1 MSTAARDLPTDTAPR
16 RWAAPV
22 AVLAVGAFAMGTDSF
37 VLAGILPQLASGL
50 HVSTSSAGQVVT
62 AFALTYAVL
71 APFLAAATHRVP
83 RRLLIVIA
91 LVVFIGGNMFAGLA
105 PNLPVLIL
113 GRIIAAIGAALY
125 TPTANGAAIALAGPA
140 RRGTALSVVLGGL
153 ATGTVFGV
161 PAGTA
166 LGQRFGWQVSLYFIG
181 AVALVALIAL
191 LTTLPRLPI
200 APAATLSQ
208 RLGVMVNRRVL
219 SVVIVSTLASG
230 SGILFY
236 TYIAEVLGQTAHLR
250 GGGLT
255 VALVLWGAGGA
266 AGAFCAGPLADRI
279 GPRATLVAA
288 ITATGGAILLLAV
301 AGNLWLAAPLL
312 VIGGGAGWAVNT
324 PTNHLVSGLVPHA
337 APVAISFNSSG
348 TYLGQALG
356 AGIGGVLLAG
366 GIQPAGLCIAA
377 AIGSAATLALFL
389 PIPARRTNAG

>member
-1 MSTAARDLPTDTAPR
+1 MSTGTRDLPTDTTER

-50 HVSTSSAGQVVT
+50 HVTVSSAGQVVT

-71 APFLAAATHRVP
+71 APFLAAATHRVS
-83 RRLLIVIA
+83 RRLLIAIA
-91 LVVFIGGNMFAGLA
+91 LVVFIGGNVSAALA
-105 PNLPVLIL
+105 PNLPVLIV
-113 GRIIAAIGAALY
+113 GRITTAIGAALY
-125 TPTANGAAIALAGPA
+125 TPTANGAAIALAGPD

-166 LGQRFGWQVSLYFIG
+166 LGQRFGWQISLWFIG
-181 AVALVALIAL
+181 AVALIALIAL
-191 LTTLPRLPI
+191 VSTLPRLPL
-200 APAATLSQ
+200 AAAATLAQ
-208 RLGVMVNRRVL
+208 RLRVMVDRRVL

-250 GGGLT
+250 GSSLT
-255 VALVLWGAGGA
+255 AALVLWGAGGA
-266 AGAFCAGPLADRI
+266 LGAFCAGPLADRI
-279 GPRATLVAA
+279 GPRATLIAA
-288 ITATGGAILLLAV
+288 ITATGGAILLLTV

-356 AGIGGVLLAG
+356 AGIGGLLLTVG
-366 GIQPAGLCIAA
+366 VQPVGLCLAA
-377 AIGSAATLALFL
+377 AVGSTATLVLFL
-389 PIPARRTNAG
+389 STAARRTRA